1 MIIMELVESIFVVLI
16 LSTAQINTKG
26 IPFSKRYGK
35 ILKIFYLHI

>member
-1 MIIMELVESIFVVLI
+1 MIILELVEYIFVVLI

-35 ILKIFYLHI
+35 F